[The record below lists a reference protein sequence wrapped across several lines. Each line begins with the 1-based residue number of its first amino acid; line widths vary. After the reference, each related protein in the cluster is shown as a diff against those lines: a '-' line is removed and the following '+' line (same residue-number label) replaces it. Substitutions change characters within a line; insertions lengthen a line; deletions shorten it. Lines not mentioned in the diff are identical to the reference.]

1 MFKQITNLHG
11 DELYL
16 IISLWIF
23 IVFFVFVGMMLF
35 FMKKDHVRYMKEIP
49 FDDME
54 KETDCLPEEK
64 VKL

>member
-23 IVFFVFVGMMLF
+23 IVFFVIVGMMLF

>member
-23 IVFFVFVGMMLF
+23 IVFFVIVGMMLF
-35 FMKKDHVRYMKEIP
+35 FMKKDHVRWRK
-49 FDDME
+49 
-54 KETDCLPEEK
+54 
-64 VKL
+64 KLIAYLKRK